1 MSNEL
6 IVFEA
11 AEKVG
16 SAVGSLI
23 NFYRETRTFG
33 RLQKAAVSQAIRLWE
48 AECRS
53 RAVSELNRC
62 NIAQIAE
69 TLQYIQENH
78 LQGEALDYAM
88 EMLKIQHQKLLN
100 EYKKF

>member
-23 NFYRETRTFG
+23 NFYRETRTLG
-33 RLQKAAVSQAIRLWE
+33 KVQKIAVSQAIHSYE
-48 AECRS
+48 AKCRS
-53 RAVSELNRC
+53 VALGELGRW
-62 NIAQIAE
+62 NIAQIQE
-69 TLQYIQENH
+69 TMQYIQKNH

-88 EMLKIQHQKLLN
+88 EMLKIQYQKLLN
-100 EYKKF
+100 EYQKF